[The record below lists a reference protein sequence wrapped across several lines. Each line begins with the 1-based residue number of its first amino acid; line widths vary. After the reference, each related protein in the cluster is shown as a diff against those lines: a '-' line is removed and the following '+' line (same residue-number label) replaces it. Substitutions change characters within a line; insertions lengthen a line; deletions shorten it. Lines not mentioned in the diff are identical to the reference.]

1 MTTDTKMFCSATRT
15 DGSVYWLLTGDAPEW
30 LRDAVYQAHDG
41 ERPNDWRF
49 ETCADIWN
57 ILQEALHYGTDLD
70 EVCAQAADR
79 LTPVYTSE
87 QLAWFQDDTSRVN
100 WIDEALATYGQPEN
114 GGEMHMHAIAL
125 AIFSMASIIVD
136 AYRDNT

>member
-1 MTTDTKMFCSATRT
+1 MTTDTKMFHNLSRA
-15 DGSVYWLLTGDAPEW
+15 DGSAYWHLTSDAPEW

-41 ERPNDWRF
+41 ELPNDWRF
-49 ETCADIWN
+49 ETCADIWE

-70 EVCAQAADR
+70 DVCAQAADR
-79 LTPVYTSE
+79 LTPVYTWE
-87 QLAWFQDDTSRVN
+87 QLAWFQDDTSRFN

-114 GGEMHMHAIAL
+114 GGEMLMQAIGL
-125 AIFSMASIIVD
+125 AIFTMASIIVD